1 MSKAFFQ
8 QVFSAFIILAL
19 VACSKQS
26 DDAHADQ
33 NHHEYNVATQ
43 LAKFTPVEIAYD
55 ASTLSEGDQKA
66 LIKIVEASRLMNDI
80 FLHQVYS
87 ENVALQEKIA
97 GMDGP
102 EMKAVQEYFTINFGP
117 FDRLEHNKPFLDGV
131 SAKPAGA
138 NYYPADMSKAEFN
151 KWVADNPTDEPAF
164 TGYFSVIRRDGD
176 RLVAIPYSEAY
187 KTFLTPAAKLLKE
200 AAELT
205 DNSSLATYL
214 NSRADAFFSD
224 DYYQSDM
231 DWMDLKDHSIEVVIG
246 PYEVYEDE
254 LFNYKAAFESF
265 VTLVDPEDSQKLSK
279 IGGYLNT
286 LEQRLPIP
294 EVHKNLNRGSESPLK
309 VVNVVYTAGDAV
321 AGVQTIAFNLPND
334 ERVREAKGSKKVM
347 LKNISQAKYEKISTP
362 IMKRVLA
369 EKDLSKVSF
378 DAFFYHVLMHEM
390 VHGIGPGKIVKDGR
404 ETTVNKEL
412 KELYS
417 VLEEAKADVV
427 GLYFFPYMV
436 NEGVFDEKL
445 GNEVFASFVG
455 GIFRSVRFGINE
467 AHGGANVISLNYL
480 LEKGGIL
487 FDAASE
493 RFSVNDEEI
502 TKAVATL
509 ANELLMLQANG
520 DYDAAVKFVNR
531 YRVVSPELATVLA
544 KLSDIPVDI
553 KPIYGIEKMLSEK

>member
-1 MSKAFFQ
+1 MRKAYFPQIFSLTILWFLLACNSQSGDSHNADHQ
-8 QVFSAFIILAL
+8 Q
-19 VACSKQS
+19 
-26 DDAHADQ
+26 
-33 NHHEYNVATQ
+33 EYSVATQ

-55 ASTLSEGDQKA
+55 PASLSEGDQKA
-66 LIKIVEASRLMNDI
+66 LAKIVEASRLMNDI
-80 FLHQVYS
+80 FLRQVYAD
-87 ENVALQEKIA
+87 NVALQEKLA
-97 GMDGP
+97 NVNSP
-102 EMKAVQEYFTINFGP
+102 EMNAVRDYFTINFGP
-117 FDRLEHNKPFLDGV
+117 FDRLSHNKPFFGE
-131 SAKPAGA
+131 AAEKPTGA
-138 NYYPADMSKAEFN
+138 NYYPQDMTRDEFN
-151 KWVADNPTDEPAF
+151 QWVADNPADESVF
-164 TGYFSVIRRDGD
+164 TGYFSVIRRDGE

-187 KTFLTPAAKLLKE
+187 KTFLAPAAKLLKE
-200 AAELT
+200 AAQLT
-205 DNSSLATYL
+205 DNNSLATFL

-254 LFNYKAAFESF
+254 LFNYKAAFEAF
-265 VTLVDPEDSQKLSK
+265 VTLVDPEDSKKLSK
-279 IGGYLNT
+279 IGGYLNA

-294 EVHKNLNRGSESPLK
+294 DAHKNLNRGSESPLK

-404 ETTVNKEL
+404 ETTVNREL

-417 VLEEAKADVV
+417 LLEEAKADVV
-427 GLYFFPYMV
+427 GLYHFPYMV
-436 NEGVFDEKL
+436 SEGVFDEAL
-445 GNEVFASFVG
+445 GKAVFASFVG

-467 AHGGANVISLNYL
+467 AHGGANAITLNYL
-480 LEKGGIL
+480 LEKEGVV
-487 FDAASE
+487 FDAATE
-493 RFSVNDEEI
+493 RFSVNDEKI
-502 TKAVATL
+502 ADAVGSLAT
-509 ANELLMLQANG
+509 ELLMLQANG
-520 DYDAAVKFVNR
+520 DYESAVKFVNK
-531 YRVVSPELATVLA
+531 YRVISPELETVLA
-544 KLSDIPVDI
+544 KLTDIPVDI
-553 KPIYGIEKMLSEK
+553 KPIYGIEKVLSEK